1 MLAKVG
7 VSAVERCASEHAG
20 GEMRIEFD
28 TGPLQGGSLFQKPK
42 ETVFAH
48 TPGEVAEAFARLE
61 RALSEGFWIAGAFS
75 YELGYCFE
83 PRLLPLLPET
93 RDVPL
98 LEVGIYEAPEPLPTR
113 ESLNKGSTDKHPLWD
128 TTRYAEAFD
137 AVARYIRA
145 GDIYQANLTFPLALI
160 SDLTA
165 RALYDRLKARQPV
178 GHGALI
184 ERPDGTAVLSRSPE
198 LFYETDGAGG
208 ITVRPM
214 KGTVPRGATSEKD
227 AASKEWLRGSEKN
240 QAENLM
246 IVDLLRNDLSRVS
259 EVGSVKVPKL
269 FEIESYAT
277 VHQMT
282 STVTARL
289 LPDIGLYDRFRALFP
304 CGSVTGA
311 PKIRAMQIIHELEA
325 GPRGHYCGS
334 IGWAA
339 PDGRSSFNVAIRT
352 LEMAQGHA
360 RLHVGGGVVYDS
372 EAQSEYDEALLK
384 SRFADLGALS

>member
-1 MLAKVG
+1 
-7 VSAVERCASEHAG
+7 
-20 GEMRIEFD
+20 MRIEFD
-28 TGPLQGGSLFQKPK
+28 TGPLNEGSLFHNPK
-42 ETVFAH
+42 DMVFAH
-48 TPGEVAEAFARLE
+48 HPDEVAVAFDRLE
-61 RALSEGFWIAGAFS
+61 AALAEGFWIAGGFS

-83 PRLLPLLPET
+83 RCLLPLLPEG

-98 LEVGIYEAPEPLPTR
+98 LEVGIYEAPVSLSAR
-113 ESLNKGSTDKHPLWD
+113 EVPNEGSTDKQPLWGAG
-128 TTRYAEAFD
+128 RYEEAFD
-137 AVARYIRA
+137 AVAQYIRA
-145 GDIYQANLTFPLALI
+145 GDIYQANLTFPLTLS
-160 SDLTA
+160 SDLA
-165 RALYDRLKARQPV
+165 PRALYDRLKARQPV

-214 KGTVPRGATSEKD
+214 KGTVPRGTTPEED
-227 AASKEWLRGSEKN
+227 VASRDWLAGSEKN

-289 LPDIGLYDRFRALFP
+289 LPGIGLYDRFRALFP

-311 PKIRAMQIIHELEA
+311 PKIRAMEIIHELEA

-339 PDGRSSFNVAIRT
+339 PDGRSCFNVAIRT
-352 LEMAQGHA
+352 LEMADGQA

-384 SRFADLGALS
+384 SRFADLEPIS

>member
-1 MLAKVG
+1 MLAKAG
-7 VSAVERCASEHAG
+7 PLAVELRASEHAG
-20 GEMRIEFD
+20 DEMRIEFD
-28 TGPLQGGSLFQKPK
+28 TGPLSEGSLFQSPK
-42 ETVFAH
+42 DVIFAH
-48 TPGEVAEAFARLE
+48 HPGEVAEAFARLE
-61 RALSEGFWIAGAFS
+61 TALADGFWIAGAFS

-83 PRLLPLLPET
+83 PRLLPLLPTE

-98 LEVGIYEAPEPLPTR
+98 LEVGIYEAPVEPTARPVAT
-113 ESLNKGSTDKHPLWD
+113 EGATKKQPIWD
-128 TTRYAEAFD
+128 ANRYAEAFD

-145 GDIYQANLTFPLALI
+145 GDIYQANLTFPLTLT
-160 SDLTA
+160 SDLSP
-165 RALYDRLKARQPV
+165 RVLYDRLKARQPV

-184 ERPDGTAVLSRSPE
+184 ERPDGSAILSRSPE
-198 LFYETDGAGG
+198 LFYETDGEGG

-214 KGTVPRGATSEKD
+214 KGTVPRGATPEED
-227 AASKEWLRGSEKN
+227 AASKDWLAGSEKN

-289 LPDIGLYDRFRALFP
+289 LPEIGLYERFRSLFP

-352 LEMAQGHA
+352 LEMAEGRA
-360 RLHVGGGVVYDS
+360 KLHVGGGVVYDS
-372 EAQSEYDEALLK
+372 DAQSEYEEALLK
-384 SRFADLGALS
+384 SRFADLEPVT

>member
-1 MLAKVG
+1 
-7 VSAVERCASEHAG
+7 
-20 GEMRIEFD
+20 MRIEFD
-28 TGPLQGGSLFQKPK
+28 TGPLAEISGTGSLFAAPREIVRA
-42 ETVFAH
+42 ETPEQVSD
-48 TPGEVAEAFARLE
+48 AFARLE
-61 RALSEGFWIAGAFS
+61 TAQAEGLWLAGAFS

-83 PRLLPLLPET
+83 PRLLPLLPKT

-98 LEVGIYEAPEPLPTR
+98 LDVGIYDAPEALPLR
-113 ESLNKGSTDKHPLWD
+113 EATAAGRTEKTAIWD
-128 TTRYAEAFD
+128 ADRYADAFD
-137 AVARYIRA
+137 AVERYIRA
-145 GDIYQANLTFPLALI
+145 GDIYQANLTFPLELT
-160 SDLTA
+160 SDLSP

-184 ERPDGTAVLSRSPE
+184 EREDGSAVLSRSPE
-198 LFYETDGAGG
+198 LFFETDGSGG

-214 KGTVPRGATSEKD
+214 KGTVPRGETPEADTVAKD
-227 AASKEWLRGSEKN
+227 WLAGSEKN

-259 EVGSVKVPKL
+259 EVGSVKVPRL

-282 STVTARL
+282 STVTAQL
-289 LPDIGLYDRFRALFP
+289 LPGIGLFDRFRALFP

-311 PKIRAMQIIHELEA
+311 PKIRAMQIIHELEH
-325 GPRGHYCGS
+325 GPRGIYCGS

-339 PDGRSSFNVAIRT
+339 PDGRSCFNVAIRT
-352 LEMAQGHA
+352 LEMQAGKA

-372 EAQSEYDEALLK
+372 AAQSEYHEALLK
-384 SRFADLGALS
+384 SRFADLEDVS

>member
-1 MLAKVG
+1 
-7 VSAVERCASEHAG
+7 
-20 GEMRIEFD
+20 MRIEFD
-28 TGPLQGGSLFQKPK
+28 TGPLSEGSLFQSPK
-42 ETVFAH
+42 DVIFAH
-48 TPGEVAEAFARLE
+48 HPGEVAEAFARLE
-61 RALSEGFWIAGAFS
+61 TALADGFWIAGAFS

-83 PRLLPLLPET
+83 PRLLPLLPTE

-98 LEVGIYEAPEPLPTR
+98 LEVGIYEAPVEPTARPVAT
-113 ESLNKGSTDKHPLWD
+113 EGATKKQPIWD
-128 TTRYAEAFD
+128 ANRYAEAFD

-145 GDIYQANLTFPLALI
+145 GDIYQANLTFPLTLT
-160 SDLTA
+160 SDLSP
-165 RALYDRLKARQPV
+165 RVLYDRLKARQPV

-184 ERPDGTAVLSRSPE
+184 ERPDGSAILSRSPE
-198 LFYETDGAGG
+198 LFYETDGEGG

-214 KGTVPRGATSEKD
+214 KGTVPRGATPEED
-227 AASKEWLRGSEKN
+227 AASKDWLAGSEKN

-289 LPDIGLYDRFRALFP
+289 LPEIGLYERFRSLFP

-352 LEMAQGHA
+352 LEMAEGRA
-360 RLHVGGGVVYDS
+360 KLHVGGGVVYDS
-372 EAQSEYDEALLK
+372 DAQSEYEEALLK
-384 SRFADLGALS
+384 SRFADLEPVT